1 MMHGQ
6 ADDLLRYAVRH
17 GKVLPRGRLQAT
29 VGREVADKGIEV
41 PSAVDVPRLQFVV
54 QLVPCHAVLLC
65 VHEDGEIGI
74 VVPHVWH
81 VLEVGDAG
89 DIPQALTV
97 SDGHF
102 VSCLNRCI
110 DVP

>member
-6 ADDLLRYAVRH
+6 ADDLLRDAVRH
-17 GKVLPRGRLQAT
+17 WKVLPRGRLQT
-29 VGREVADKGIEV
+29 PVGREVTDKGIEI
-41 PSAVDVPRLQFVV
+41 PSAVDVPRLQYVV
-54 QLVPCHAVLLC
+54 QLVPCHAVLLR
-65 VHEDGEIGI
+65 VHEDGEVGV
-74 VVPHVWH
+74 VVPHAGH